1 MDQLVPQQEY
11 AGLEIGEKSI
21 RYLLLS
27 HYDLSVEQL
36 VEIPLPAGT
45 VVKGELKNAGTFTE
59 ALVKLQERISGKEK
73 LRVPFVANLPSTDF
87 FLQVLELPDIP
98 ETSYDEAVRLNA
110 GRVSPVPLS
119 EAYMDWQNLGVNLR
133 TLQREFL
140 IAIASKQRV
149 DPFLEAFRQVGM
161 QPLALE
167 SRSLS
172 LLRLFAYFSQ
182 TVEKNITLLTVDI
195 GQDGMTF
202 LVGKQGKLFFDF
214 YLYWS
219 EIPEAQDGTI
229 TREDLQVILSREV
242 RRVLEYYSLHN
253 DEAAQ
258 NVTLFA
264 PVLKPELGEYIA
276 KEFSLRLI
284 PMSLPVIS
292 NAKEGESLQSP
303 DLYAGLVGL
312 SVRGSLIPREDDDI
326 VSVLP
331 ENTKA
336 LYRESRLYSF
346 VSLWSKIALF
356 TLGGMVAMSFAVYAI
371 VRHEYQGIKQSLDA
385 FNSAPEAARIADLQK
400 QAQDFNALT
409 ARLSAAEKQTHVW
422 TKYFDPIIR
431 AAKANNVTLARIS
444 LSENTSEFRLWGSA
458 PSQQKASDFKTAVA
472 SSTSLFSQVD
482 IPLSSL
488 AQGPGGTTFM
498 MVASMK

>member
-1 MDQLVPQQEY
+1 M
-11 AGLEIGEKSI
+11 EIGEKAI
-21 RYLLLS
+21 TYLLLS
-27 HYDLSVEQL
+27 HYDLSVERFI
-36 VEIPLPAGT
+36 EIPLVPGT
-45 VVKGELKNAGTFTE
+45 VVKGELKNMGAFTQ
-59 ALVKLQERISGKEK
+59 ALAQLQEQIAGKEK
-73 LRVPFVANLPSTDF
+73 IAVPFVANLPSTDF
-87 FLQVLELPDIP
+87 FLHVLELPDIP

-110 GRVSPVPLS
+110 GQVSPVPLS

-140 IAIASKQRV
+140 IAVASKQRI

-214 YLYWS
+214 YLYWA

-229 TREDLQVILSREV
+229 TQDDLKAILSREV
-242 RRVLEYYSLHN
+242 RRVLEFYSLHN

-264 PVLKPELGEYIA
+264 PVLRAELAEYIA
-276 KEFSLRLI
+276 KEFSLRMI
-284 PMSLPVIS
+284 PMTLPAV
-292 NAKEGESLQSP
+292 APVKEGEQPKAS
-303 DLYAGLVGL
+303 DLYAGLLGV
-312 SVRGSLIPREDDDI
+312 SVRGSLVPREDDDI

-331 ENTKA
+331 ENTKV
-336 LYRESRLYSF
+336 LYRESRLYAF
-346 VSLWSKIALF
+346 VSLWSKIVLF
-356 TLGGMVAMSFAVYAI
+356 TLGGLVAMSLGVLAI
-371 VRHEYQGIKQSLDA
+371 VQHEYASVQQSLNA

-400 QAQDFNALT
+400 QAADFNGLVT
-409 ARLSAAEKQTHVW
+409 RLSLAEKQTHVW
-422 TKYFDPIIR
+422 TAYFDPVLQ
-431 AAKANNVTLARIS
+431 AAKANNVTIARIS
-444 LSENTSEFRLWGSA
+444 VSENAPEFKLWGSA
-458 PSQQKASDFKTAVA
+458 PSQQKTSDFKSAVA
-472 SSTSLFSQVD
+472 SSTDVFSQVD

-498 MVASMK
+498 LVATMK